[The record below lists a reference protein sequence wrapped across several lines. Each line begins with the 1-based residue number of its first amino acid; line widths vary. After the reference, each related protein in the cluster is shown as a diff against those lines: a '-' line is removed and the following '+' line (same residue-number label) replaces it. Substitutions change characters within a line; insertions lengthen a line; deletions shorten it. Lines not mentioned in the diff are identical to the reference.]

1 MIFMPA
7 PNKVQLWLTV

>member
-1 MIFMPA
+1 MPA